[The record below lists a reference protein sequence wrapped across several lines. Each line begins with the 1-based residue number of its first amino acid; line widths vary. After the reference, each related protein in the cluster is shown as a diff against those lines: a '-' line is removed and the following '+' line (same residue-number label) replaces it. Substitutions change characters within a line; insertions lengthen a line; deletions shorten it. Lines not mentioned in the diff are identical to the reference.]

1 MIITII
7 VLIIVTVILIKINMY
22 MIIKDN
28 INNSD
33 DKNDAQNKDN
43 KKY

>member
-7 VLIIVTVILIKINMY
+7 VLIIVTVILIEVNMY
-22 MIIKDN
+22 IIIKYN
-28 INNSD
+28 VNNSD
-33 DKNDAQNKDN
+33 DENNAQNKDN